1 MWKSEAERWVKEVL
15 GDGRR
20 FGQWV
25 RGGMAGGWVSK
36 DMTGGSME
44 GVASKACGGQ
54 SVGV

>member
-1 MWKSEAERWVKEVL
+1 MGKKGV
-15 GDGRR
+15 GDVRR

-25 RGGMAGGWVSK
+25 KRGGGMAGGWVSK
-36 DMTGGSME
+36 KDTTGGSME